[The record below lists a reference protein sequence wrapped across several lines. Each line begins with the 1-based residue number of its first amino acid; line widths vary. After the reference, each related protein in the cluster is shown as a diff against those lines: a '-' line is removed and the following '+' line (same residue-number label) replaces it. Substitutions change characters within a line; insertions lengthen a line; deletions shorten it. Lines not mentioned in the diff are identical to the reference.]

1 MRIVLELVH
10 IRRVLANQLHGEGE
24 CPRGVDV
31 VVAKYLVVYRA
42 RLQHVGLKRDPDR
55 NGLFVMHEAV
65 LLRIERLNACAA
77 L

>member
-10 IRRVLANQLHGEGE
+10 IGRVLADQFHGEGE
-24 CPRGVDV
+24 GPRGVDV

-42 RLQHVGLKRDPDR
+42 GLQHVGLKRDPDR

-65 LLRIERLNACAA
+65 LLWIKRLNACAV